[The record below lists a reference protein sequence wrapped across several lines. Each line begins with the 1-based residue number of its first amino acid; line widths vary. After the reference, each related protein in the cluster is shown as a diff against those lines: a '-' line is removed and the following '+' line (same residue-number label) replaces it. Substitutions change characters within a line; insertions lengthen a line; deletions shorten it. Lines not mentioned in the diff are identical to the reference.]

1 MCKHFLLLSIALLAI
16 PLSLSA
22 APSNSQ
28 EQEYQQVRKI
38 ALRDPKFRAA
48 YEEADQRLEGK
59 IVQIDPA
66 LKTYVKTRA
75 SGSVPPAPQKDAK
88 LVTAKKQTPRTT
100 HVVAKNETL
109 GSIASRYGVT
119 VAALKTTNQ
128 IQDERKLRAGQ
139 ALTIPHTQSP

>member
-1 MCKHFLLLSIALLAI
+1 MFTPIRLLPIAFLAL
-16 PLSLSA
+16 PLTLSA
-22 APSNSQ
+22 ASAGSQ

-38 ALRDPKFRAA
+38 ALRDPKVRAA
-48 YEEADQRLEGK
+48 YEEADQRLEAK

-66 LKTYVKTRA
+66 LKTYVKTRP
-75 SGSVPPAPQKDAK
+75 SGTVPAAPSKDVKPAPTKSK
-88 LVTAKKQTPRTT
+88 IPGTT
-100 HVVAKNETL
+100 HVVAKGETL

-139 ALTIPHTQSP
+139 TLTIPQVGSH

>member
-1 MCKHFLLLSIALLAI
+1 MCKHFLLLPITILAL

-22 APSNSQ
+22 TPPNSQ

-38 ALRDPKFRAA
+38 ALRDSKVRAA
-48 YEEADQRLEGK
+48 YEDADQRLEAK

-66 LKTYVKTRA
+66 LKTYMKTRGA
-75 SGSVPPAPQKDAK
+75 GAAQPAPPKDAK
-88 LVTAKKQTPRTT
+88 PAATKSTAPGTT
-100 HVVAKNETL
+100 HIVAKGETL

-139 ALTIPHTQSP
+139 TLTIPHPQSH

>member
-1 MCKHFLLLSIALLAI
+1 MCKHFLLLPITFLAI

-22 APSNSQ
+22 APSDSQ

-38 ALRDPKFRAA
+38 ALRDPRVRAA

-66 LKTYVKTRA
+66 LKTYVKTRRP
-75 SGSVPPAPQKDAK
+75 GSVQPILPKDAK
-88 LVTAKKQTPRTT
+88 PVPAKNKTPGTT
-100 HVVAKNETL
+100 HVVAKGETL

-139 ALTIPHTQSP
+139 TLTVPQARSH

>member
-1 MCKHFLLLSIALLAI
+1 MCKHFLLLPITFLAI

-22 APSNSQ
+22 APSDSQ
-28 EQEYQQVRKI
+28 EQEYQQIRKI
-38 ALRDPKFRAA
+38 ALRDPRVRAA

-139 ALTIPHTQSP
+139 TLTIPRAHSH

>member
-1 MCKHFLLLSIALLAI
+1 MFKHFLLLPITILAL

-22 APSNSQ
+22 APSNSP

-38 ALRDPKFRAA
+38 ALRDPKVRAA
-48 YEEADQRLEGK
+48 YDEADQRLEAK

-66 LKTYVKTRA
+66 LKTYVKTRPPGTA
-75 SGSVPPAPQKDAK
+75 QPAPSKDAK
-88 LVTAKKQTPRTT
+88 PAPAKNKAPGTT
-100 HVVAKNETL
+100 HVVAKGETL

-128 IQDERKLRAGQ
+128 IPDERKLRTGQ
-139 ALTIPHTQSP
+139 TLTIPQARSH